1 MALQYDA
8 ASSRSDFQA
17 ALSANPSL
25 SSATEAA
32 INQILGDAET
42 VSVGS
47 FDGTNLQA
55 ADAGSVDAVVA
66 TIAGAAGDKVTVTL
80 PADAMASASAWVFNS
95 DADLSVRFNT
105 VDRVIASG
113 NGNDEITVAGDHN
126 TTLDGADGNDTL
138 VTSGGEDSVSGGAG
152 DDSIST
158 AAGDDTIVAGEGND
172 TIDAGTGFDIVQMS
186 GSSADYTFEIV
197 NGAVVARHNSDTS
210 VSVNA
215 SNAEI
220 FSFGHSDNVVVTD
233 NATDAAAM
241 RLYDGLLNR
250 GADVGGAQYWL
261 EQLDQGAS
269 LSDVANSFVA
279 STEFQ
284 TANSEL
290 SNDAFVELLYTNAL
304 DRASDAEGKAYWV
317 GQLDNGAAQSDI
329 VIGIVGSPEAA
340 DNVNNHVLNIVIGQ
354 V

>member
-8 ASSRSDFQA
+8 PSSRTDFQA

-32 INQILGDAET
+32 INKILGDAET
-42 VSVGS
+42 VSVAS

-55 ADAGSVDAVVA
+55 ENPASVDAVVA
-66 TIAGAAGDKVTVTL
+66 TIAGAAGDKVTVTI
-80 PADAMASASAWVFNS
+80 PAEVLANASAYVFNS

-172 TIDAGTGFDIVQMS
+172 TIDAGTGFDVVQMT
-186 GSSADYTFEIV
+186 GASADYTFEV
-197 NGAVVARHNSDTS
+197 VDGKVVASHVSDTS
-210 VSVNA
+210 LSVTVANG
-215 SNAEI
+215 EI
-220 FSFGHSDNVVVTD
+220 FTFGGGDNVVVTE
-233 NATDAAAM
+233 NATAANAM
-241 RLYDGLLNR
+241 RMY
-250 GADVGGAQYWL
+250 GALFDRAADAEGAEYWL
-261 EQLDQGAS
+261 ELVDNGTLS
-269 LSDVANSFVA
+269 LKQVADYFLESP
-279 STEFQ
+279 EFQ
-284 TANSEL
+284 SKGEM
-290 SNDAFVELLYTNAL
+290 SNDEYIELLYVNGL
-304 DRASDAEGKAYWV
+304 GRESDAEGKAFWV
-317 GQLDNGAAQSDI
+317 DAMEQGVDQGSVLIEFVGSAGAAEEINNVLI
-329 VIGIVGSPEAA
+329 VTGLV
-340 DNVNNHVLNIVIGQ
+340 
-354 V
+354 